1 MMSKIIEITGF
12 IKHLFIKGNY
22 MANTALQIDSPY
34 VTRKVYSDITGMSV
48 RVIDT
53 FIARGEIPI
62 MPKRSKNATVLINM
76 VALFKQADEQ
86 EH

>member
-1 MMSKIIEITGF
+1 
-12 IKHLFIKGNY
+12 
-22 MANTALQIDSPY
+22 
-34 VTRKVYSDITGMSV
+34 MSV